1 MMRRLFL
8 LVGSIVFVDLM
19 FFAAITPLLPW
30 YADRFGLGK
39 TGAGVLA
46 GAYAAGTLL
55 GALPSGWLTARLGC
69 RRTMLVGLAMT
80 STASF
85 GFAFGHTI
93 VLLDLM
99 RFLQGVGGAC
109 TWAAGFGWLLSLAAP
124 SDRGKTIGKAM
135 SAALVGLLMGPALGA
150 LARAVGPE
158 APFAAVGVLAVAL
171 AVLALRISA
180 PAAGVATAE
189 QPLRTSLRDA
199 PIRLGMWLVAVP
211 ALAFGAV
218 EVLVPLALDRLG
230 ATSVAIAGTFVAAS
244 AIEAVAQVL
253 VGRAADR
260 RGRLWPIRLCLAGAL
275 AFMLLLPLPQ
285 VAWLLAGV
293 TIAGSVVMGALNT
306 PAMALLSD
314 NVDAAGIDQGF
325 GFALVNLVWAGGQ
338 VVGTVAG
345 AALAGATAD
354 AVTYLVLA
362 AVCGATLAT
371 LARRPA
377 GRPALAGD
385 RA

>member
-1 MMRRLFL
+1 
-8 LVGSIVFVDLM
+8 V
-19 FFAAITPLLPW
+19 
-30 YADRFGLGK
+30 
-39 TGAGVLA
+39 
-46 GAYAAGTLL
+46 
-55 GALPSGWLTARLGC
+55 
-69 RRTMLVGLAMT
+69 
-80 STASF
+80 
-85 GFAFGHTI
+85 
-93 VLLDLM
+93 
-99 RFLQGVGGAC
+99 
-109 TWAAGFGWLLSLAAP
+109 
-124 SDRGKTIGKAM
+124 
-135 SAALVGLLMGPALGA
+135 
-150 LARAVGPE
+150 
-158 APFAAVGVLAVAL
+158 PFAAVGALAAAL
-171 AVLALRISA
+171 AVLALRVSA
-180 PAAGVATAE
+180 PAGGPAAAE
-189 QPLRTSLRDA
+189 RPLRTSLRDA

-218 EVLVPLALDRLG
+218 AVLVPLGLDRLG
-230 ATSVAIAGTFVAAS
+230 ATSLAIAGTFVAAS

-275 AFMLLLPLPQ
+275 VFMLLPPLPQ
-285 VAWLLAGV
+285 VAWLLAGLTV
-293 TIAGSVVMGALNT
+293 AGSVVMGALNT

-354 AVTYLVLA
+354 AVTYLLLA
-362 AVCGATLAT
+362 AVCGATLVT

-377 GRPALAGD
+377 GRPALAGE